1 MNRILES
8 VTMIIVAM
16 LLSIGFTGQHSTHA
30 KTPLQIKVNVV
41 FSIQDIVDPDK
52 DNEPTEIELLTQLYV
67 ERELNALDYVEVIEG
82 KGAFELTIFVTQH
95 TTRLLDGE
103 GTWVKFFYVL
113 TKRHADERCRCYVVS
128 GLTGGRHR
136 ESLRKECKEFVADL
150 AKSFLEKY
158 KP

>member
-16 LLSIGFTGQHSTHA
+16 LLSIGFTGQHSIYA
-30 KTPLQIKVNVV
+30 EAPLRIKVNVV

-136 ESLRKECKEFVADL
+136 ESLRKECKEFVANL
-150 AKSFLEKY
+150 AHKVLEKY